1 MQGTVLFSSPLYR
14 KNLHYRVEPKP
25 DSAKDQLETM
35 KNYILENHLNETGII
50 YCLSKKVPFFPD
62 VAYRCLTNFQDT
74 EAVAG
79 QLEKQ
84 SGGRIKTGVYHSD
97 IAAAEKERLH
107 EAWRH
112 GIIKVVCATIGSWC
126 CAIGVF
132 SLISFLA
139 FGMGI
144 DKGDVRFV
152 LHHSVSLSNSLTDLC
167 SNDKSRSR

>member
-1 MQGTVLFSSPLYR
+1 
-14 KNLHYRVEPKP
+14 
-25 DSAKDQLETM
+25 
-35 KNYILENHLNETGII
+35 
-50 YCLSKKVPFFPD
+50 
-62 VAYRCLTNFQDT
+62 LTNFQDT

-79 QLEKQ
+79 QLEKE
-84 SGGRIKTGVYHSD
+84 SGGRIKTGVYHAD

-126 CAIGVF
+126 CVIGVSF
-132 SLISFLA
+132 LISFLA

-152 LHHSVSLSNSLTDLC
+152 LHHSVSPFNSLTDLC
-167 SNDKSRSR
+167 SNGK